1 MRIHRERTPS
11 VLLKRVQ
18 DSKNRGEEEEKKSL
32 REQRRKEAKT
42 QKKSGKPLRSKN
54 KSIAKSR
61 HSAAVFLVLLATFCC
76 SLRRGCGLFKLASCS
91 VPYSRNLGLGLS
103 LERSH
108 ATRESNQAFL
118 FRRKSVKAMVE
129 DFTVERRAPLE
140 GS

>member
-11 VLLKRVQ
+11 VLFK

-76 SLRRGCGLFKLASCS
+76 SLRRGGGLFKLASCCSTLYHIRATSASGS
-91 VPYSRNLGLGLS
+91 VWKGPMQQ
-103 LERSH
+103 EK
-108 ATRESNQAFL
+108 ATRPFFFVESPSRPWL
-118 FRRKSVKAMVE
+118 KTS
-129 DFTVERRAPLE
+129 L
-140 GS
+140 